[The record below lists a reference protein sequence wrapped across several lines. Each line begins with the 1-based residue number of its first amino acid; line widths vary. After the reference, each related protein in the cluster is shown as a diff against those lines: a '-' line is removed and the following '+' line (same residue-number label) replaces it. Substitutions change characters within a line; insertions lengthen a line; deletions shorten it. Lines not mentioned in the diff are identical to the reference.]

1 MIASPSGYEVGVNIC
16 TRRPRFKP
24 SQKMSGAQESEGCG
38 VSTKTWFKS
47 LCSLWIRGLLCYFCL
62 KGHGFLKGYSW
73 FSNYVIM
80 AHVTRGCFLMGN
92 LDTSPSKGVV
102 SIYCEGVV
110 LGSWLG

>member
-1 MIASPSGYEVGVNIC
+1 ME
-16 TRRPRFKP
+16 
-24 SQKMSGAQESEGCG
+24 
-38 VSTKTWFKS
+38 FKS
-47 LCSLWIRGLLCYFCL
+47 QRDVVFEPKKMGQFPMVIVDLWFLCHFCV